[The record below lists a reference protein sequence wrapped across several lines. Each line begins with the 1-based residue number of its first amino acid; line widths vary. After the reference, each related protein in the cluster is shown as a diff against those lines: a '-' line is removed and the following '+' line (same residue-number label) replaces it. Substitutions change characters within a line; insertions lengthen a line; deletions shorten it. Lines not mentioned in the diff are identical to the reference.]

1 MPLIKTQNNTGLLGL
16 LVCINSLTNLYNNL
30 VEPDIVTFLLTYK
43 FSQDHVEFF
52 LVTYAVKVDT
62 IIIPTQG
69 NLKPE
74 NWAPNSLEIV
84 YQ

>member
-52 LVTYAVKVDT
+52 LVTYEVKVDI